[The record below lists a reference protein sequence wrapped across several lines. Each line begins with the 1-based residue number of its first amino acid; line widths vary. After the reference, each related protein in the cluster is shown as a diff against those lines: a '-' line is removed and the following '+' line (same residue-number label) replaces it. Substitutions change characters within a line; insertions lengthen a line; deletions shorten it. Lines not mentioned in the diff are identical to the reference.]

1 MTLEQVE
8 SAGRP
13 LRADAERNRS
23 RILAAAR
30 EVFARRGLDAGLDEI
45 ARHAGV
51 GTATVYRRFPD
62 KQDLIGALFED
73 RLDQV
78 IALAYGAIAHPDPL
92 LGFAKLPE

>member
-8 SAGRP
+8 SLGRP
-13 LRADAERNRS
+13 LRADAERNRR

-51 GTATVYRRFPD
+51 GTGTVYRRFPD
-62 KQDLIGALFED
+62 KNKLVEALFEE

-78 IALAYGAIAHPDPL
+78 LACAQRAAEHPDPWEGL
-92 LGFAKLPE
+92 TTALE